1 MIDSISA
8 SISAL
13 VVIGLFVL
21 FVVFAIVFIRF
32 LWKKGNSSNK
42 VTDDE
47 ITKWM
52 DHREQLIALHLA
64 LYLKGEQHRE
74 FGPSIQKVLDDFHV
88 KEAVDAYN
96 SSAETRI
103 EG

>member
-1 MIDSISA
+1 M
-8 SISAL
+8 
-13 VVIGLFVL
+13 VL
-21 FVVFAIVFIRF
+21 
-32 LWKKGNSSNK
+32 LSKKKFN
-42 VTDDE
+42 DE
-47 ITKWM
+47 IARWQ